1 MAQAQSSVKSLF
13 DAAVEIES
21 TVERGAYLDQACG
34 DDRELRRKVDALLL
48 AYLNAGSFLESP
60 AAGFAPTANYRS
72 EISAAPGSVIGAY
85 KLLEQIGEGGF
96 GIVYLADQQAPVRRR
111 VALKIVKPGMDT
123 REVLARFKAEQQAL
137 ALMDHPNIARVL
149 DAGATE
155 TGRPYF
161 VMELVRGVAITDYC
175 DQNHLAV
182 HERLDLFVK
191 ICHAVQHAHQ
201 KGIIHRDIKPSNVL
215 VTVHDGRP
223 VPKVIDFG
231 VAKAIN
237 QQLTP
242 ETVFTRFAEMIG
254 TPLYM
259 SPEQAEMTSLDVDT
273 RSDVYSLGVL
283 LYELLTGTTPFDKDR
298 LRRAAF
304 DEIRRIIREEEPP
317 KPSLRISTLAEKR
330 TAVAADRHA
339 DPGRLSQ
346 LLSGDLDWIV
356 MKTLEKDRTRR
367 YETADG
373 LALDIERHL
382 ADEPVLASPP
392 SAAYRLVKF
401 ARRNRVAFATSLV
414 ILAAILVSTVV
425 SLTQAI
431 RATQAE
437 HLSQARLL
445 AESAAREEAVAA
457 RRAAE
462 EARQTEAA
470 QRQVAESQRL
480 EATRQRDR
488 ATKQLYV
495 SQLNLAQ
502 RAWDENNP
510 GRVAEILETS
520 LPEQTGG
527 IDLRGWEWNYLWRLS
542 HSERRK
548 LVFPNGASPMCVGFS
563 GDGRFFL
570 TGLADGT
577 LKAYSGDGA
586 RELWSVKAHA
596 DRVNALA
603 LPRTGKLF
611 ATTSSDGTTK
621 LWETA
626 TGRELKTFPS
636 RGGRRFNVALS
647 ADGSRLAVDAA
658 KGVAIRDTSS
668 GETLRTLQLNGNF
681 VASFAFS
688 PDGRQF
694 FCGTYG
700 AVALSDLSTGRT
712 IRTFQGGT
720 AALRTFALSPDGRL
734 LVAGRHDGV
743 LKAWDV
749 DSGKELADFQQRH
762 LVDKL
767 AFSFDGTRLVSY
779 GHALVMIWDPANGT
793 MIQTLRGHAST
804 VADVAFSPSENVVA
818 SAAWDSTV
826 RFWDAASRQ
835 EPWSQSRSS
844 ASSVRYSPDG
854 RFLAAAGGGSVAV
867 SDVSSGQKLWTEK
880 ETLDWLATRNAAAP
894 VNNVLAFD
902 AASRLLAVGASNG
915 EIHLRDAQEGT
926 LLRTIRA
933 HTGAITGID
942 FSSAGR
948 VLASGGVDREVA
960 LWNPD
965 DGRRLK
971 LLQGHTDSVLCV
983 AFSSDGRF
991 LATGGD
997 ENDRSVR
1004 LWNVATGQQLRTF
1017 AGHEGGV
1024 CSAVFSPD
1032 GRQLFTGSKDEMI
1045 RAWDVASGRSMG
1057 VHRGHAGTVP
1067 CLSLSPDGR
1076 RLASCGTD
1084 SDPTVRVWDVS
1095 TGQELQTLRPNAGN
1109 ICAVA
1114 FSPDGGRLAA
1124 ALGGV
1129 VLVWDARPLT
1139 AEVRRELLAADLLNQ
1154 LLPQVT
1160 SKEELVRLIGER
1172 SSIDTGVR
1180 DLALEMTRSMWRPRF
1195 VFGLANASIHR
1206 GSRFA
1211 DARQWDKAI
1220 VEFSK
1225 AGELAPKWPTNL
1237 KNLARLLA
1245 NCDEAKVRDP
1255 KRAVELAE
1263 RAVKLQPRQG
1273 MCWNTL
1279 GVAQYRAGQWQA
1291 AIEALKKSADLR
1303 KGGDS
1308 FDWFFLAM
1316 ANWQLGNKDAARQ
1329 RYDQAVTWMEKHQ
1342 PENEELHRFRD
1353 EAAGLLGIKKKSN

>member
-1 MAQAQSSVKSLF
+1 MAQEQSSVKSLF

-60 AAGFAPTANYRS
+60 AAGFAGTVNSAC

-96 GIVYLADQQAPVRRR
+96 GIVYMADQQAPVRRR

-237 QQLTP
+237 QRLTP

-298 LRRAAF
+298 LKRAAF

-330 TAVAADRHA
+330 TTVAAHRHA
-339 DPGRLSQ
+339 EPGRLSQ

-367 YETADG
+367 YETANG
-373 LALDIERHL
+373 LAMDIERHL

-392 SAAYRLVKF
+392 RAAYRLAKF
-401 ARRNRVAFATSLV
+401 ARRNRVAFTTAMV
-414 ILAAILVSTVV
+414 ILAAVLLGTVV
-425 SLTQAI
+425 SVTQAI
-431 RATQAE
+431 RATRAEGLAQTRLQAE
-437 HLSQARLL
+437 T
-445 AESAAREEAVAA
+445 AAREEADWA
-457 RRAAE
+457 RHAAE
-462 EARQTEAA
+462 QARQTEAA
-470 QRQVAESQRL
+470 QRQVAESQRV

-495 SQLNLAQ
+495 SQLNVAQ

-510 GRVAEILETS
+510 GRVSEILETS
-520 LPEQTGG
+520 MPEQTGG
-527 IDLRGWEWNYLWRLS
+527 VDLRGWEWNYLWRLS
-542 HSERRK
+542 HSERRR
-548 LVFPNGASPMCVGFS
+548 LAFPNGASPMCVGFS
-563 GDGRFFL
+563 EDRRFFV

-577 LKAYSGDGA
+577 LKAYSADGA
-586 RELWSVKAHA
+586 RELWSVKAHN

-626 TGRELKTFPS
+626 TGRELRTFPS

-647 ADGSRLAVDAA
+647 PDGSQLALHATE
-658 KGVAIRDTSS
+658 AIAICDTSS
-668 GETLRTLQLNGNF
+668 GKILRTLEGNATP
-681 VASFAFS
+681 VAAFTFS
-688 PDGRQF
+688 PDGRRF
-694 FCGTYG
+694 FAGLQSTG
-700 AVALSDLSTGRT
+700 ALWDLSTGQR
-712 IRTFQGGT
+712 IRTFESSSG
-720 AALRTFALSPDGRL
+720 ALHAFAVSPDGRL
-734 LVAGRHDGV
+734 LVAGRSDGV
-743 LKAWDV
+743 LKAWDLNA
-749 DSGKELADFQQRH
+749 GTELADFKHRH

-767 AFSFDGTRLVSY
+767 AFSSDGTRLVSY
-779 GHALVMIWDPANGT
+779 SHALVMLWDPANGT

-818 SAAWDSTV
+818 SAAWDGTV

-835 EPWSQSRSS
+835 EPWSQSHSD

-854 RFLAAAGGGSVAV
+854 RFLAAAGGGIVAV
-867 SDVSSGQKLWTEK
+867 WGVSSGQKLWTEK
-880 ETLDWLATRNAAAP
+880 ETLDWLQTRNAAAP

-902 AASRLLAVGASNG
+902 PASRLLAVGASDG
-915 EIHLRDAQEGT
+915 EICLRDAQEGT
-926 LLRTIRA
+926 LLRKIPA
-933 HTGAITGID
+933 HRGAITSLD
-942 FSSAGR
+942 YSSAGR
-948 VLASGGVDREVA
+948 LLASGGVDQEVA

-965 DGRRLK
+965 DGRRIK
-971 LLQGHTDSVLCV
+971 LLQGHTDTVLCV
-983 AFSSDGRF
+983 AFSPDGRF
-991 LATGGD
+991 LATAGD
-997 ENDRSVR
+997 ENDRSLR
-1004 LWNVATGQQLRTF
+1004 LWNVSTGQQVRTF
-1017 AGHEGGV
+1017 VGHEGGI

-1032 GRQLFTGSKDEMI
+1032 GRQLFSGSKDEMI
-1045 RAWDVASGRSMG
+1045 RAWDVQSGHSIG
-1057 VHRGHAGTVP
+1057 VHRGHASTVS

-1076 RLASCGTD
+1076 RLASSGTD

-1114 FSPDGGRLAA
+1114 FSPEGGRLAA

-1129 VLVWDARPLT
+1129 VTVWDARPLT
-1139 AEVRRELLAADLLNQ
+1139 AEVRTELLAANLLNQ
-1154 LLPQVT
+1154 LLPQVN
-1160 SKEELVRLIGER
+1160 SKEELVRLIRER
-1172 SSIDTGVR
+1172 SSIDEGVR
-1180 DLALEMTRSMWRPRF
+1180 DRALEMTRSIWRPHF
-1195 VFGLANASIHR
+1195 VFGLANASIDR
-1206 GSRFA
+1206 GSRYA
-1211 DARQWDKAI
+1211 NVRQWDKAI
-1220 VEFSK
+1220 AEFSK

-1237 KNLARLLA
+1237 NNLAWLLA
-1245 NCDEAKVRDP
+1245 TCVETNFRDATRAIELA
-1255 KRAVELAE
+1255 KRAVELE
-1263 RAVKLQPRQG
+1263 PNQG
-1273 MCWNTL
+1273 GSWNTL
-1279 GVAQYRAGQWQA
+1279 GVAQYRAGQWKVA
-1291 AIEALKKSADLR
+1291 METLKESIALR
-1303 KGGDS
+1303 NGGDS

-1316 ANWQLGNKDAARQ
+1316 ANWQLGNKEAARQ
-1329 RYDQAVTWMEKHQ
+1329 RYDQAVQWMEKHQ
-1342 PENEELHRFRD
+1342 PKNEELRRFRD
-1353 EAAGLLGIKKKSN
+1353 EAAELLGLQKKKN